1 MSNIPTPFSTNHLAL
16 CLLLMMTTFI
26 ERERKKPCH
35 RHPRRVRRPSVLL
48 DGSSSSSKLTFKFL
62 VLSSFFKRPVYQG
75 RWSRSRSS
83 SSSSSIRIIEV
94 HNYFSF
100 FSLSFSF
107 LLRLLC
113 SSRSCTASASS
124 ALSKRNEF
132 VYVSSKLDGGA
143 LSTTTAKKTT
153 LLFSDGLDLN

>member
-1 MSNIPTPFSTNHLAL
+1 MKPFKDPYLVTRMSNIPTPFSTNHLAL

-26 ERERKKPCH
+26 EREREKKPCH

-100 FSLSFSF
+100 FSLF
-107 LLRLLC
+107 LL
-113 SSRSCTASASS
+113 SPQAS
-124 ALSKRNEF
+124 
-132 VYVSSKLDGGA
+132 
-143 LSTTTAKKTT
+143 
-153 LLFSDGLDLN
+153 LLFEELYCLCKLCVEQEKWIRLCFQ